1 MKRWLNNNFGFTKGE
16 FNGVLALLF
25 LILLI
30 TLFPYIYSLVKPE
43 EPVDEEE
50 QLAVLKLSAL
60 NSKDTSQLKIHHR
73 VEYKPKTRIKER
85 FIFDPNTIGIA
96 EWQKLGLSAR
106 QAQSIL
112 TYRSRGGQFRK
123 TEDLKKMYTI
133 SDRMYAELAPYVH
146 IKNKAEQQNRAFVPR
161 PAFVKPALKVIELN
175 GADTTE
181 LDLIKGV
188 GMTFANRI
196 VKYRNRIGG
205 FYKKE
210 QLMEVFGIDSVKYL
224 EIKDQV
230 RIDETKIRKININ
243 TAGVEDFK
251 NNPYIRYKQV
261 NAMVQYRKQHG
272 NYKGLADLSQVAIL
286 TPETIALLKP
296 YLIFEP

>member
-16 FNGVLALLF
+16 FNGVLALLV

-30 TLFPYIYSLVKPE
+30 TLFPYAYRLIKAE

-50 QLAVLKLSAL
+50 QLAILKLSAGNEKETAQL
-60 NSKDTSQLKIHHR
+60 NTRHD
-73 VEYKPKTRIKER
+73 VDFKPKHKIKEL
-85 FIFDPNTIGIA
+85 FVFDPNTIGIS

-106 QAQSIL
+106 QAQAIL

-133 SDRMYAELAPYVH
+133 SDRVYTELAPYVH
-146 IKNKAEQQNRAFVPR
+146 IKDIGGQQIKTFVKR
-161 PAFVKPALKVIELN
+161 PAFVKPALKIIELN

-188 GMTFANRI
+188 GMAFANRI
-196 VKYRNRIGG
+196 IKYRNRIGG

-230 RIDETKIRKININ
+230 RIDETKVRKININ
-243 TAGVEDFK
+243 TAQMEDFK

-261 NAMVQYRKQHG
+261 NAILQYRKQHG
-272 NYKGLADLSQVAIL
+272 SYKEIGDLSQIAIL

-296 YLIFEP
+296 YLTFEP

>member
-16 FNGVLALLF
+16 FNGVLVLLV
-25 LILLI
+25 LLLVI
-30 TLFPYIYSLVKPE
+30 TLFPYAYSLVKAE

-50 QLAVLKLSAL
+50 QLAVLKFSLVNEKETAPQ
-60 NSKDTSQLKIHHR
+60 KDHHSIDF
-73 VEYKPKTRIKER
+73 KPKARLKEL
-85 FIFDPNTIGIA
+85 FIFDPNVIGSA
-96 EWQKLGLSAR
+96 EWQKLGLSAK
-106 QAQSIL
+106 QAQAIL

-133 SDRMYAELAPYVH
+133 SDRVYAELSPYVH
-146 IKNKAEQQNRAFVPR
+146 IKQTAEKPLDPGISRQT
-161 PAFVKPALKVIELN
+161 FVKSVLKVIELN

-181 LDLIKGV
+181 LDLIKGI

-224 EIKDQV
+224 EIKDQI
-230 RIDETKIRKININ
+230 RIDETQIRKININ
-243 TAGVEDFK
+243 TAQVEDFK

-261 NAMVQYRKQHG
+261 NAIVQYRKQHG
-272 NYKGLADLSQVAIL
+272 NYKTIADLGQIAIL

-296 YLIFEP
+296 YLTFEP